1 MISMTVAE
9 IARLVG
15 GSPYGLDAQLVIRGK
30 VEFDSRKVQ
39 PGDIFLA
46 MKGERADGHDFADAA
61 LVAGAVAVL
70 GTRQLAVPC
79 IVVADP
85 VAAITAL
92 AASAA
97 RRLPATV
104 IELTGSSGKTSTK
117 DLLAQVLERH
127 GRTVAPP
134 ESFNNE
140 LGFPY
145 TVLLADEDTDYLVLE
160 ASARGIGHIRQLT
173 GIAPPAV
180 AAVLNVG
187 SAHLGE
193 FGSVEAIAQA
203 KGELVEALAPDG
215 LAVLNAD
222 DPRVL
227 AMAARTAGRVITFG
241 EQPAADVRA
250 EQVVVEPTGRAR
262 FELVTGSGR
271 APVALRLLGEHQV
284 ANALAAAAVATE
296 LGMTVPAVAEALS
309 AATARSHWRMEL
321 TEVAGVSVLND
332 AYNAN
337 PESVRAALKS
347 LAIMTASGEHS
358 SNSIPAG
365 GTPAGSDPA
374 AGRIPAGRRSIAVLG
389 QMAEL
394 GAESI
399 SAHDAIGRL
408 AVRLNV
414 NLLIAVGEPAR
425 PIANGAALEGSWDGE
440 AQWVPDRDAAVRL
453 LLEVV
458 RPGDV
463 VLVKGS
469 RAADLQR
476 VAQALIAGLADAD
489 QGRGRA

>member
-1 MISMTVAE
+1 MIALTVGE

-15 GSPYGLDAQLVIRGK
+15 GHPHGLDAEQLVRGK
-30 VEFDSRKVQ
+30 VEFDSRKVR
-39 PGDIFLA
+39 PGDLFLA
-46 MKGERADGHDFADAA
+46 IKGEHVDGHDYAQAA
-61 LVAGAVAVL
+61 LAAGAVGVL
-70 GTRQLAVPC
+70 STRKLGSAERAVPG
-79 IVVADP
+79 IVVDDP
-85 VAAITAL
+85 IAAITAL
-92 AASAA
+92 ATAA
-97 RRLPATV
+97 AHRLPARV

-117 DLLAQVLERH
+117 DLLAQLLETH

-145 TVLLADEDTDYLVLE
+145 TVLLADENTDYLVLE

-173 GIAPPAV
+173 RIAPPAV

-193 FGSVEAIAQA
+193 FGSVEAIALA
-203 KGELVEALAPDG
+203 KGELVEALSTDG

-227 AMAARTAGRVITFG
+227 AMAARTDARVVTFG

-250 EQVVVEPTGRAR
+250 EQVVVGPTGQAR
-262 FELVTGSGR
+262 FTLLARGQQ
-271 APVALRLLGEHQV
+271 APVALRLVGEHQV
-284 ANALAAAAVATE
+284 SNCLAAAAVAVE
-296 LGMTVPAVAEALS
+296 LGMSLPDAAEALS
-309 AATARSHWRMEL
+309 AATPRSHWRMEV
-321 TEVAGVSVLND
+321 TEVAGVTVVND

-337 PESVRAALKS
+337 PESMRAALKS
-347 LAIMTASGEHS
+347 LAILAGE
-358 SNSIPAG
+358 
-365 GTPAGSDPA
+365 GTD
-374 AGRIPAGRRSIAVLG
+374 RRSIAVLG

-399 SAHDAIGRL
+399 AAHDAIGRL
-408 AVRLNV
+408 AVRLDV
-414 NLLIAVGEPAR
+414 NLLLAVGEAAR
-425 PIANGAALEGSWDGE
+425 PIANGAALEGSWNGE
-440 AQWVPDRDAAVRL
+440 AQWVPDRDAAVRQL
-453 LLEVV
+453 LGLLKA
-458 RPGDV
+458 GDV

-489 QGRGRA
+489 QGRGQA

>member
-1 MISMTVAE
+1 MISMTMDE
-9 IARLVG
+9 IVRLVDG
-15 GSPYGLDAQLVIRGK
+15 RPYGLDPQLEVSGK
-30 VEFDSRKVQ
+30 VEFDSRRVR
-39 PGDIFLA
+39 PGDLFLA
-46 MKGERADGHDFADAA
+46 IKGERADGHDFAEAA
-61 LVAGAVAVL
+61 LAAGAVAVL
-70 GTRQLAVPC
+70 GTRQLGVPC

-85 VAAITAL
+85 IAAITAL
-92 AASAA
+92 AATAA
-97 RRLPATV
+97 RRMPATV
-104 IELTGSSGKTSTK
+104 VELTGSSGKTSTK

-145 TVLLADEDTDYLVLE
+145 TVLLAGAETDYLVLE
-160 ASARGIGHIRQLT
+160 ASARGIGHIRSLT
-173 GIAPPAV
+173 RIAPPAV

-203 KGELVEALAPDG
+203 KGELVEALPPDG

-227 AMAARTAGRVITFG
+227 AMAARTAARVVTFG

-250 EQVVVEPTGRAR
+250 EQVVIEPTGRAR
-262 FELVTGSGR
+262 FELVAGAER

-284 ANALAAAAVATE
+284 SNALAAAAVALS
-296 LGMTVPAVAEALS
+296 LGMPLPAVAEALS

-321 TEVAGVSVLND
+321 IEVAGVTVVND

-337 PESVRAALKS
+337 PESMRAALKS
-347 LAIMTASGEHS
+347 LAIMTGSGE
-358 SNSIPAG
+358 
-365 GTPAGSDPA
+365 PAGS
-374 AGRIPAGRRSIAVLG
+374 AGGSGGPAGRRSIAVLG

-394 GAESI
+394 GAESVA
-399 SAHDAIGRL
+399 AHDAIGRL

-414 NLLIAVGEPAR
+414 NLLIAVGETAR

-440 AQWVPDRDAAVRL
+440 ARWVPDRHAAVRE
-453 LLEVV
+453 LLELV

-469 RAADLQR
+469 RAAELQQ
-476 VAQALIAGLADAD
+476 VAHGLIAGVAETA
-489 QGRGRA
+489 QGREHA

>member
-9 IARLVG
+9 IVRLVG

-46 MKGERADGHDFADAA
+46 IKGERADGHDFADAA
-61 LVAGAVAVL
+61 LAAGAVAVL

-79 IVVADP
+79 IVVDDP

-227 AMAARTAGRVITFG
+227 AMAARTAGRVVTFG

-262 FELVTGSGR
+262 FELVTGAGR

-284 ANALAAAAVATE
+284 ANALAAAAVAIE

-347 LAIMTASGEHS
+347 LAIMTAGRRD
-358 SNSIPAG
+358 PTAG
-365 GTPAGSDPA
+365 
-374 AGRIPAGRRSIAVLG
+374 IPAGRRSIAVLG

-394 GAESI
+394 GPESI

-408 AVRLNV
+408 AVRLNI

-440 AQWVPDRDAAVRL
+440 AQWVPDRDAAVRR

-476 VAQALIAGLADAD
+476 VAQALIAGLADAG
-489 QGRGRA
+489 QGRERA